1 MFLHRIKL
9 LTLAGFTVWVD
20 ASWLIL
26 AALLTWTLALGE
38 FPHIAPNLSTA
49 TYWWM
54 GLAGAVGLFI
64 SIVLH
69 ELTHALI
76 ARRYDMPIA
85 GITLFIFGGVAE
97 LHKEPTSAKAEF
109 LVAIGGPI
117 ASMVLGTVLLVVASA
132 GPDVLS
138 PAAFGVVSYLG
149 DLNWILALFNLVP
162 AFPLDGGRVLRAGL
176 WGWMDDF
183 ARATRIAAGAGEF
196 FGIAMILYGILEFV
210 TGNAIAGVWLFFIGF
225 FLHGAAGAARQDLA
239 LRRTF
244 AGLPVSVLMQRNP
257 IGVAPDLSIADLIE
271 HYFYRYYFK
280 AFPVLRDHEL
290 VGCIMANDVR
300 NLPPGHAP
308 LLAGNRH
315 SSRPGGVG
323 GAHQDARWPAQPSAC
338 RRRGTLARC
347 LGTIRYAAIPFAQAR
362 ARWEHPGFFAECIQ
376 DPGHIIYWFSGCSAT
391 LPSRSIAKDRCLRN
405 RMADPEDSG
414 GKLQQG

>member
-9 LTLAGFTVWVD
+9 LTLAGFTVWID

-117 ASMVLGTVLLVVASA
+117 ASMVLGTFLLVVASA

-176 WGWMDDF
+176 
-183 ARATRIAAGAGEF
+183 
-196 FGIAMILYGILEFV
+196 
-210 TGNAIAGVWLFFIGF
+210 
-225 FLHGAAGAARQDLA
+225 
-239 LRRTF
+239 
-244 AGLPVSVLMQRNP
+244 
-257 IGVAPDLSIADLIE
+257 
-271 HYFYRYYFK
+271 
-280 AFPVLRDHEL
+280 
-290 VGCIMANDVR
+290 
-300 NLPPGHAP
+300 
-308 LLAGNRH
+308 
-315 SSRPGGVG
+315 
-323 GAHQDARWPAQPSAC
+323 
-338 RRRGTLARC
+338 
-347 LGTIRYAAIPFAQAR
+347 
-362 ARWEHPGFFAECIQ
+362 
-376 DPGHIIYWFSGCSAT
+376 
-391 LPSRSIAKDRCLRN
+391 
-405 RMADPEDSG
+405 
-414 GKLQQG
+414 